1 MGVAHESSEGR
12 SMIEATKEK
21 SIVAATAY
29 ENSGIAT
36 SDAAKRVARSIT
48 STAVPGAIFPVDVEE
63 RTLCACAS
71 SLSDWNRLVPLLD
84 ARIGKTL
91 SDFPTAVQIET
102 AEPLLGQLL
111 GGASPLLWC
120 WIRLPHDKLLQSLAL
135 AACAQ
140 MVDDVIANAEIVEPP
155 LQKRSPGQLM
165 AALERL
171 LAAGDFAGASEAF
184 EVLRNSRSL
193 DAANIRFLELR
204 LLVAQG
210 SEKLNEARSLA
221 NSLRGLDVP
230 KEVKKTIDSLGVE

>member
-1 MGVAHESSEGR
+1 MGVAHECSDGR

-29 ENSGIAT
+29 ETAGIAT
-36 SDAAKRVARSIT
+36 SDAAKRVARSI
-48 STAVPGAIFPVDVEE
+48 SSPAVPGAIFVVDADE

-91 SDFPTAVQIET
+91 SDFPRAIQIET
-102 AEPLLGQLL
+102 AEPLLAKIL
-111 GGASPLLWC
+111 GGVSPLLWC
-120 WIRLPHDKLLQSLAL
+120 WIRMPPDKVLQSLAL
-135 AACAQ
+135 DACAQ
-140 MVDDVIANAEIVEPP
+140 LVDDVIANAEIVEPP

-171 LAAGDFAGASEAF
+171 LTAGDFAGASEAF
-184 EVLRNSRSL
+184 EVLRSSRSL

-210 SEKLNEARSLA
+210 SEKLNEAISLA
-221 NSLRGLDVP
+221 NSLRGLNVP
-230 KEVKKTIDSLGVE
+230 TEVKKTIHSLGVG

>member
-1 MGVAHESSEGR
+1 
-12 SMIEATKEK
+12 MIEATKEK

-29 ENSGIAT
+29 EASGIAT

-48 STAVPGAIFPVDVEE
+48 SPAVPGAIFPVDAEE

-102 AEPLLGQLL
+102 SEPLLDQLL

-120 WIRLPHDKLLQSLAL
+120 WIRLPHDKVLQSLAL

-140 MVDDVIANAEIVEPP
+140 LVDDVIANAEIVEPP

-171 LAAGDFAGASEAF
+171 LATGDFAGASEAF
-184 EVLRNSRSL
+184 EVLRDSRSL

-210 SEKLNEARSLA
+210 EGKLLQAKNIA
-221 NSLRGLDVP
+221 NLLKDMDVP
-230 KEVKKTIDSLGVE
+230 HEVKQAINLLLNNK